1 MLSKNPTAMQLLIDL
16 REPKTLVQNIISLN
30 EAAKNKVTIIQK
42 NLDIGD
48 YVFYDEINDKPLL
61 IIERKSL
68 SDLESSIKDGRYK
81 EQSFRLNE
89 APTHNHNIIYL
100 LEGAIINYKEVN
112 FRSTLYS
119 TLFSLNYYKGF
130 SVINTLN
137 QTETGTMLI
146 AFDSKI
152 IRENKPGYYNE
163 TSTSTSTALATAT
176 ENSEETYI
184 DTVKTS
190 KKSHINRENIFQLML
205 MQIPNISSVSALA
218 LANEF
223 KNMETLLK
231 SLKDENA
238 NFENIK
244 LASGRKLNKNIIGS
258 LKSFLV

>member
-1 MLSKNPTAMQLLIDL
+1 MHLLIDL
-16 REPKTLVQNIISLN
+16 REPKTLVQNIISIN
-30 EAAKNKVTIIQK
+30 ESSKTKVTIIQK

-48 YVFYDEINDKPLL
+48 YVFYDEINEQPLL

-89 APTHNHNIIYL
+89 APIHNHNIIYL

-137 QTETGTMLI
+137 QTETASMLM
-146 AFDSKI
+146 AFASKI
-152 IRENKPGYYNE
+152 VRENKPGFYNE
-163 TSTSTSTALATAT
+163 TAKSLATANT
-176 ENSEETYI
+176 TIINSDEAYIETI
-184 DTVKTS
+184 KTS
-190 KKSHINRENIFQLML
+190 KKAHINRENIFQLML
-205 MQIPNISSVSALA
+205 MQIPGISNVSALA

-223 KNMETLLK
+223 KNMEHLLQ
-231 SLKDENA
+231 SLKDETT

-244 LASGRKLNKNIIGS
+244 VASGRKLNKNILGS
-258 LKSFLV
+258 LKNYLI

>member
-1 MLSKNPTAMQLLIDL
+1 MQLLIDL
-16 REPKTLVQNIISLN
+16 REPKTLVQNIIVLN
-30 EAAKNKVTIIQK
+30 ETSKTKVIIIQK

-48 YVFYDEINDKPLL
+48 YVFYDEVNEQPLL

-89 APTHNHNIIYL
+89 APIINHNIIYL
-100 LEGAIINYKEVN
+100 LEGAIINYKEVS

-137 QTETGTMLI
+137 QIETATMLI
-146 AFDSKI
+146 AFASKI
-152 IRENKPGYYNE
+152 SRENKPGFYSIN
-163 TSTSTSTALATAT
+163 TTATATATATAT
-176 ENSEETYI
+176 ENSEESYI
-184 DTVKTS
+184 STLKTS

-205 MQIPNISSVSALA
+205 MQIPGISSVSALA

-223 KNMETLLK
+223 KNMETLLQ
-231 SLKDENA
+231 SLKDENF
-238 NFENIK
+238 NVENIK

-258 LKSFLV
+258 LKSFLI

>member
-1 MLSKNPTAMQLLIDL
+1 MQLLIDL
-16 REPKTLVQNIISLN
+16 REPKTLVQNIITLN
-30 EAAKNKVTIIQK
+30 ETSKTKVIIIQK
-42 NLDIGD
+42 NLTIGD
-48 YVFYDEINDKPLL
+48 YVFYDELSEQPLL

-89 APTHNHNIIYL
+89 ASTHNHNIIYL
-100 LEGAIINYKEVN
+100 LEGAIINYKEVS

-137 QTETGTMLI
+137 QTETATMLM
-146 AFDSKI
+146 AFASKI
-152 IRENKPGYYNE
+152 SRENKPGFYSIKTTA
-163 TSTSTSTALATAT
+163 TSVATATENTAT
-176 ENSEETYI
+176 ENSEESYI
-184 DTVKTS
+184 STIKTS

-205 MQIPNISSVSALA
+205 MQIPGISSVSALA

-223 KNMETLLK
+223 KNMETLLQ
-231 SLKDENA
+231 SLKDENF
-238 NFENIK
+238 NVENIK

>member
-1 MLSKNPTAMQLLIDL
+1 MQLLIDL
-16 REPKTLVQNIISLN
+16 REPKPLVQNIIALN

-48 YVFYDEINDKPLL
+48 YVFYDEVSEQILL

-68 SDLESSIKDGRYK
+68 SDLEASIKDGRYK

-100 LEGAIINYKEVN
+100 LEGAIINYKEVG

-137 QTETGTMLI
+137 QTETATMLV
-146 AFDSKI
+146 AFASKI
-152 IRENKPGYYNE
+152 NRENKPGFYGDK
-163 TSTSTSTALATAT
+163 ALASAT
-176 ENSEETYI
+176 NTSDDAYIETI
-184 DTVKTS
+184 KTS
-190 KKSHINRENIFQLML
+190 KKAHINRENIFQLML
-205 MQIPNISSVSALA
+205 MQIPSISSVSALA

-223 KNMETLLK
+223 KNMETLLQ
-231 SLKDENA
+231 SLKEENE
-238 NFENIK
+238 NTKTFENIK
-244 LASGRKLNKNIIGS
+244 LASGRKLNKNILIT
-258 LKSFLV
+258 LKNFLI

>member
-1 MLSKNPTAMQLLIDL
+1 MQLLIDL
-16 REPKTLVQNIISLN
+16 REPRVLVQNIIALN

-48 YVFYDEINDKPLL
+48 YVFYDEVSEQILL

-68 SDLESSIKDGRYK
+68 SDLEASIKDGRYK

-100 LEGAIINYKEVN
+100 IEGAIINYKEVG

-137 QTETGTMLI
+137 QTETATMLM
-146 AFDSKI
+146 AFASKI
-152 IRENKPGYYNE
+152 NRENKPGFYGDK
-163 TSTSTSTALATAT
+163 ALASA
-176 ENSEETYI
+176 NDDSYIETI
-184 DTVKTS
+184 KTS
-190 KKSHINRENIFQLML
+190 KKAHINRENIFQLML
-205 MQIPNISSVSALA
+205 MQIPGISSVSALA

-223 KNMETLLK
+223 KNMETLLQ
-231 SLKDENA
+231 SLKEENE
-238 NFENIK
+238 NTKTFENIK
-244 LASGRKLNKNIIGS
+244 LASGRKLNKNILIT
-258 LKSFLV
+258 LKTFLI

>member
-1 MLSKNPTAMQLLIDL
+1 MHLLIDL
-16 REPKTLVQNIISLN
+16 REPKTLVQNIIVLN
-30 EAAKNKVTIIQK
+30 EAAKTKVTIIQK

-48 YVFYDEINDKPLL
+48 YVFYDEVNEQPLL

-89 APTHNHNIIYL
+89 APIHNHNIIYL
-100 LEGAIINYKEVN
+100 LEGAIINYKEAN

-137 QTETGTMLI
+137 QVETASMLM
-146 AFDSKI
+146 AFASKI
-152 IRENKPGYYNE
+152 SRENKPAFYDIK
-163 TSTSTSTALATAT
+163 ATAT
-176 ENSEETYI
+176 ATATTTQNSEESYI
-184 DTVKTS
+184 STLKTS
-190 KKSHINRENIFQLML
+190 KKGHINRENIFQLML
-205 MQIPNISSVSALA
+205 MQIPGISSVSASA

-223 KNMETLLK
+223 KNMENLLK

-244 LASGRKLNKNIIGS
+244 LASGRKLNKNIICS
-258 LKSFLV
+258 LKEYLL

>member
-1 MLSKNPTAMQLLIDL
+1 MQLLIDL
-16 REPKTLVQNIISLN
+16 REPKTLVQNIIVLN
-30 EAAKNKVTIIQK
+30 EAAKTKVTIIQK

-48 YVFYDEINDKPLL
+48 YVFYDEVNEQPLL

-89 APTHNHNIIYL
+89 APIHNHNIIYL
-100 LEGAIINYKEVN
+100 LEGAIINYKEAN

-137 QTETGTMLI
+137 QVETGTMLM
-146 AFDSKI
+146 AFASKI
-152 IRENKPGYYNE
+152 NRENKPAFYDIK
-163 TSTSTSTALATAT
+163 ATTIAT
-176 ENSEETYI
+176 TIQNSEESYI
-184 DTVKTS
+184 NTLKTS
-190 KKSHINRENIFQLML
+190 KKGHINRENIFQLML
-205 MQIPNISSVSALA
+205 MQIPGISSVSASA

-223 KNMETLLK
+223 KNMEILLK

-244 LASGRKLNKNIIGS
+244 LASGRKLNKNIICS
-258 LKSFLV
+258 LKEYLL

>member
-1 MLSKNPTAMQLLIDL
+1 MQLLIDL
-16 REPKTLVQNIISLN
+16 REPKTLVQNIITLN
-30 EAAKNKVTIIQK
+30 ETSKTKVIIIQK
-42 NLDIGD
+42 NLTIGD
-48 YVFYDEINDKPLL
+48 YVFYDELSEQHLL

-89 APTHNHNIIYL
+89 ASTHNHNIIYL
-100 LEGAIINYKEVN
+100 LEGAIINYKEVS

-137 QTETGTMLI
+137 QTETATMLM
-146 AFDSKI
+146 AFASKI
-152 IRENKPGYYNE
+152 SRENKPGFYSIK
-163 TSTSTSTALATAT
+163 TTALATETAT
-176 ENSEETYI
+176 EASEESYI
-184 DTVKTS
+184 STLKTS

-205 MQIPNISSVSALA
+205 MQIPGISSVSALA

-223 KNMETLLK
+223 KNMETLLQ

>member
-1 MLSKNPTAMQLLIDL
+1 MQLLIDL
-16 REPKTLVQNIISLN
+16 REPKTLVQNIIVLN
-30 EAAKNKVTIIQK
+30 ETSKTKVIIIQK

-48 YVFYDEINDKPLL
+48 YVFYDEVNEQPLL

-89 APTHNHNIIYL
+89 APIINHNIIYL
-100 LEGAIINYKEVN
+100 LEGAIINYKEVS

-137 QTETGTMLI
+137 QTETATMLI
-146 AFDSKI
+146 AFASKI
-152 IRENKPGYYNE
+152 SRENKPGFYSIKE
-163 TSTSTSTALATAT
+163 TALETAETATAT
-176 ENSEETYI
+176 EANEESYI
-184 DTVKTS
+184 STLKTS

-205 MQIPNISSVSALA
+205 MQIPGISSVSALA

-223 KNMETLLK
+223 KNMETLLQ
-231 SLKDENA
+231 SIKDENA

>member
-1 MLSKNPTAMQLLIDL
+1 MHLLIDL
-16 REPKTLVQNIISLN
+16 REPKTLVQNIVSLN
-30 EAAKNKVTIIQK
+30 ETSKNKVTIIQK

-48 YVFYDEINDKPLL
+48 YVFYDEINEQPLL

-100 LEGAIINYKEVN
+100 LEGAIINYRELA

-137 QTETGTMLI
+137 QIETATMLV
-146 AFDSKI
+146 AFASKI
-152 IRENKPGYYNE
+152 NRENKPGFYSDKALISATNTVNNDECYIE
-163 TSTSTSTALATAT
+163 T
-176 ENSEETYI
+176 I
-184 DTVKTS
+184 KTS
-190 KKSHINRENIFQLML
+190 KKAHINRENIFQLML
-205 MQIPNISSVSALA
+205 MQIPGISNVSALA

-223 KNMETLLK
+223 KNMETLLQ
-231 SLKDENA
+231 SLKDENS

-258 LKSFLV
+258 LKNFLI

>member
-1 MLSKNPTAMQLLIDL
+1 MQLLIDL
-16 REPKTLVQNIISLN
+16 REPKALVENIVVLN
-30 EAAKNKVTIIQK
+30 ETSKTKVIIIQK
-42 NLDIGD
+42 NLTIGD
-48 YVFYDEINDKPLL
+48 YVFYDEVNDQPLL

-89 APTHNHNIIYL
+89 ASTHNHNIIYL
-100 LEGAIINYKEVN
+100 LEGAIINYKEVG

-137 QTETGTMLI
+137 QSETATMLV
-146 AFDSKI
+146 AFASKI
-152 IRENKPGYYNE
+152 NRENKPGFYNIKQTANSVNSVNNDDAYIE
-163 TSTSTSTALATAT
+163 T
-176 ENSEETYI
+176 I
-184 DTVKTS
+184 KTS

-205 MQIPNISSVSALA
+205 MQIPGISSVSALA

-223 KNMETLLK
+223 KNMETLLQ
-231 SLKDENA
+231 SLKDENT

-244 LASGRKLNKNIIGS
+244 LASGRKLNKNILVS
-258 LKSFLV
+258 LKSFLI

>member
-1 MLSKNPTAMQLLIDL
+1 MQLLIDL

-30 EAAKNKVTIIQK
+30 EASKTKVTIIQK

-48 YVFYDEINDKPLL
+48 YVFYDEVNEQPLL

-68 SDLESSIKDGRYK
+68 SDLEASIKDGRYK

-89 APTHNHNIIYL
+89 TPTHNHNIIYL

-137 QTETGTMLI
+137 QTETGIMLM
-146 AFDSKI
+146 AFASKI
-152 IRENKPGYYNE
+152 MRENKQGFYSNSNSNMSSATTQIQNSDECYIE
-163 TSTSTSTALATAT
+163 T
-176 ENSEETYI
+176 I
-184 DTVKTS
+184 KTS
-190 KKSHINRENIFQLML
+190 KKAHINRENIFQLML
-205 MQIPNISSVSALA
+205 MQIPGISSVSALA

-223 KNMETLLK
+223 KNMESLLK
-231 SLKDENA
+231 SLKDENTKP
-238 NFENIK
+238 FENIK
-244 LASGRKLNKNIIGS
+244 LASGRKLNKNIATS
-258 LKSFLV
+258 LKLFLS